1 MAQPHQKSPKAD
13 SPPWAVRQA
22 GHARH
27 HAKRLLPWAFAVALI
42 ALLIWGLR
50 PAPIEVETSTI
61 SRGALTVHVTEEG
74 KTRIRNRYVI
84 AAPAAGTMMR
94 VLLKSG
100 DPVSAGSTRLTA
112 IDPSPTP
119 LLDPRSRAQAEAML
133 AMKQAAQLRAAEVAD
148 AARAAL
154 EFATRE
160 RDRVRSVG
168 RVGTIS
174 ESERDRIEAD
184 ATIKAAESHAAE
196 FARQVAT
203 FEVDQARMNLE
214 RPMAIG
220 EANRIEL
227 VSPVS
232 GVVLN
237 VMQESETTISPGT
250 PILEIGDPSDLEIE
264 AEILSQDAVGI
275 RPGDPVDVVEWGGN
289 ESLAARVRRVEPAAF
304 TKVSALGVEEQRVIV
319 LCDLVEPMRDAPMLG
334 DRYRVEVR
342 IAVWRSD
349 DVIIAPAGA
358 LFRRG
363 NQWHAFVLTDDR
375 ARLVRIEAGRSD
387 GRSTEIL
394 SGLDPGDQVLLH
406 PPDVVDDG
414 SRVVQR
420 LADR

>member
-1 MAQPHQKSPKAD
+1 MRQPSNTRQRIKRMW
-13 SPPWAVRQA
+13 PW
-22 GHARH
+22 G
-27 HAKRLLPWAFAVALI
+27 FAVVLI
-42 ALLIWGLR
+42 LLLIWGLR
-50 PAPIEVETSTI
+50 PASIEVETSTI
-61 SRGALTVHVTEEG
+61 SRGPLTVHVIEEG
-74 KTRIRNRYVI
+74 KTRIRNRYLI
-84 AAPAAGTMMR
+84 AAPVTGTMLR
-94 VLLKSG
+94 VSLKAG

-112 IDPSPTP
+112 IDPSSTP

-133 AMKQAAQLRAAEVAD
+133 AMKQAAQLRAAQVAD
-148 AARAAL
+148 ATRAAL
-154 EFATRE
+154 DFAIRE
-160 RDRVRSVG
+160 RDRVRSVD
-168 RVGTIS
+168 RVGTLS

-196 FARQVAT
+196 FALQVAT

-220 EANRIEL
+220 ETNRIEL

-232 GVVLN
+232 GVVLK
-237 VMQESETTISPGT
+237 VIQESETTISAGT
-250 PILEIGDPSDLEIE
+250 SILEIGDPSDLEIE

-275 RPGDPVDVVEWGGN
+275 RPGDPVEVVEWGGGKA
-289 ESLAARVRRVEPAAF
+289 LAARVRRVEPAAF

-319 LCDLVEPMRDAPMLG
+319 LCDLVQPMRDDPLLG

-342 IAVWRSD
+342 IAVWHND
-349 DVIIAPAGA
+349 DVVIAPAGA

-363 NQWHAFVLTDDR
+363 NQWHAFVLTDGR
-375 ARLVRIEAGRSD
+375 AHLARIEAGRSD

-394 SGLDPGDQVLLH
+394 SGLKPGDRVLLH

-420 LADR
+420 